1 MDEILPNAI
10 GLWALLFLC
19 ENDCIRIR
27 EFFARDWNIDRRFIL
42 REMHISVYHAQ
53 REMPGVASIVE
64 PLRIILPAAE
74 TRFMTF
80 APGGF
85 EPTADIIPGE
95 KKVGIRVHG
104 KGAALLAILALRK
117 RLLVHESAEMLGERF
132 PSTMR
137 KSAFGRRNFE
147 AHMALLR
154 EGSGITSDLRAVGAA
169 FRQKLG
175 DLVFD
180 RFEIRIHRGKRTVFS
195 AGQSRP
201 S

>member
-19 ENDCIRIR
+19 ENDRIRIR
-27 EFFARDWNIDRRFIL
+27 EFFACDLDIDRRFIL

-64 PLRIILPAAE
+64 PVRIILPAAE

-85 EPTADIIPGE
+85 EPTPEIIPGE
-95 KKVGIRVHG
+95 KKEGIRVHG
-104 KGAALLAILALRK
+104 KSAALPAILALRK
-117 RLLVHESAEMLGERF
+117 RLLAHESAEMLGERF

-137 KSAFGRRNFE
+137 KSAFGRRSFE
-147 AHMALLR
+147 PHMALLR
-154 EGSGITSDLRAVGAA
+154 AGSGITSDLRAVGAA
-169 FRQKLG
+169 FRQKL
-175 DLVFD
+175 DELVFD
-180 RFEIRIHRGKRTVFS
+180 RFEIRIRQCRRTVFS
-195 AGQSRP
+195 ARQ
-201 S
+201 